1 MLLGTTFAH
10 AMAVTPL
17 WMRDVRISPDG
28 KEIVFCY
35 KGDIYKVSAK
45 GGEAVQLTTQE
56 SYESSPIWSPD
67 GKQIAFASDR
77 FGNTDVFVMPA
88 NGGSA
93 RRLTT
98 NSASEIPSAFTP
110 DGKFIVFSA
119 SIQDPASSA
128 LFPTSAMTELY
139 KVPAEGG
146 KTEQILGTPAEMVCF
161 NAAGDKFLYQDR
173 KGFEDEWRKHHTS
186 SITRDVWMYDMAS
199 GKHTNLTKRAGED
212 CNPVLSSDGKEV
224 FFLSERNKGSFNVYS
239 FPLDNPEQVKPLTS
253 FSTHPVR
260 FLSLGGDGTLCYT
273 YNGEIYT
280 QKQGGK
286 PSKVNVSLTRDDQE
300 IPVTLSYTRGASE
313 AVASPDGKQVAF
325 IVRGEVFV
333 TSVEYGTTKQITH
346 TPEAEEGLSFGADNR
361 TLVYASERDGNWQ
374 LYKAEIERKEDLN
387 FPNATLIKEEVLLP
401 SKSVERMYPKFSPDG
416 KEVAFIEDRIRLKV
430 LNLETNKVRQITDGS
445 TWYELSGGFNYA
457 WSPDGKWFTLEFIG
471 NKHDPYTDIALV
483 SADGKGELVNLTNS
497 GYTSSSPKWTMDG
510 NAILFTTERYGM
522 RNHASWGSLD
532 DVMMVFVNQDAYDK
546 FRMSKEDYE
555 LQKELEKEQEKA
567 ADKKDGKK
575 EDKKEDKDK
584 KEEADKVKD
593 IVV

>member
-98 NSASEIPSAFTP
+98 NSASEIPSAFTS
-110 DGKFIVFSA
+110 DGKYVVFSA

-212 CNPVLSSDGKEV
+212 RNPVLSLDGKEV

-239 FPLDNPEQVKPLTS
+239 FPLDNPEQVKALTS

-401 SKSVERMYPKFSPDG
+401 SKTVERMYPKFSPDG

-575 EDKKEDKDK
+575 EDKKKIK
-584 KEEADKVKD
+584 IRKRKPTR
-593 IVV
+593 

>member
-1 MLLGTTFAH
+1 
-10 AMAVTPL
+10 
-17 WMRDVRISPDG
+17 
-28 KEIVFCY
+28 
-35 KGDIYKVSAK
+35 
-45 GGEAVQLTTQE
+45 
-56 SYESSPIWSPD
+56 
-67 GKQIAFASDR
+67 
-77 FGNTDVFVMPA
+77 
-88 NGGSA
+88 
-93 RRLTT
+93 
-98 NSASEIPSAFTP
+98 
-110 DGKFIVFSA
+110 
-119 SIQDPASSA
+119 
-128 LFPTSAMTELY
+128 
-139 KVPAEGG
+139 
-146 KTEQILGTPAEMVCF
+146 
-161 NAAGDKFLYQDR
+161 
-173 KGFEDEWRKHHTS
+173 
-186 SITRDVWMYDMAS
+186 MYDMAS

-212 CNPVLSSDGKEV
+212 RNPVLSSDGKEV

-401 SKSVERMYPKFSPDG
+401 SKTVERMYPKFSPDG

-575 EDKKEDKDK
+575 EDKKKIK
-584 KEEADKVKD
+584 IRKRKPTR
-593 IVV
+593 